1 MSKKI
6 YTQLS
11 VMMFLEFFIW
21 GAWFVTLGTYLGS
34 INFSGAN
41 VGYTYLMNNIAAVVS
56 PFFVGM
62 IADRFFASERVMGVL
77 HIAGGVIIYFVAG
90 ITSVTPL
97 ILGLLLYNLFYMP
110 TVALANTISFNQM
123 ETPDAQFPKVR
134 VWGTIGWI
142 VAGLLITYIQ
152 FNYFTQIEA
161 SPIPMKLAAAASI
174 ILGIYSFTLPH
185 TPPQKSG
192 EKVTIGDILGFKAL
206 SLLKERNFLIFVISA
221 VLICIPL
228 AFYYNFTNMFLNDL
242 GMEGVAAKQSMGQMS
257 EVLFMLLMPF
267 FFKRL
272 GVKWMLLVG
281 MLSWILRYILFAHGD
296 MGAMVWML
304 YMGIILHGICYD
316 FFFVTGQ
323 IYVNNKAG
331 KEIRAS
337 AQGFFAFLT
346 YGVGIGVG
354 SIISGQIVDMFT
366 LEGVKNWTS
375 IWWFPAIF
383 AAVVSLLFIFMFK
396 NESVETEKS

>member
-77 HIAGGVIIYFVAG
+77 HIAGGVVIYFVAG

-110 TVALANTISFNQM
+110 TVALANAISFNQM

-152 FNYFTQIEA
+152 FNYFAQIEA
-161 SPIPMKLAAAASI
+161 SPIPMKLAAVASI

-281 MLSWILRYILFAHGD
+281 MLSWVLRYILFAHGD

-383 AAVVSLLFIFMFK
+383 AAIVSLLFIFMFK

>member
-11 VMMFLEFFIW
+11 IMMFLEFFIW

-62 IADRFFASERVMGVL
+62 IADRFFASEKVMGVL
-77 HIAGGVIIYFVAG
+77 HIAGGVVIYFVAG
-90 ITSVTPL
+90 LTSVTPL

-281 MLSWILRYILFAHGD
+281 MLSWVLRYILFAHGD

-354 SIISGQIVDMFT
+354 SILSGQIVDMFT

>member
-1 MSKKI
+1 
-6 YTQLS
+6 
-11 VMMFLEFFIW
+11 MMFLEFFIW
-21 GAWFVTLGTYLGS
+21 GAWFVTLGTYLAA

-77 HIAGGVIIYFVAG
+77 HIAGGVVIYFVAG

-161 SPIPMKLAAAASI
+161 SPIPMKLAAVASI

-281 MLSWILRYILFAHGD
+281 MLSWVLRYVLFAHGD
-296 MGAMVWML
+296 LGAMVWML

-396 NESVETEKS
+396 NESVKNEKG

>member
-11 VMMFLEFFIW
+11 IMMFLEFFIW

-77 HIAGGVIIYFVAG
+77 HIAGGVVIYFVAG

-110 TVALANTISFNQM
+110 TVALANAISFNQM

-152 FNYFTQIEA
+152 FNYFAQIEA
-161 SPIPMKLAAAASI
+161 SPIPMKLAAVASI

-281 MLSWILRYILFAHGD
+281 MLSWVLRYILFAHGD

-383 AAVVSLLFIFMFK
+383 AAIVSLLFIFMFK

>member
-21 GAWFVTLGTYLGS
+21 GAWFVTLGTYLAA

-77 HIAGGVIIYFVAG
+77 HIAGGVVIYFVAG
-90 ITSVTPL
+90 LTSVTPL

-152 FNYFTQIEA
+152 FNYFSQIEA
-161 SPIPMKLAAAASI
+161 SPIPMKLAAVASI

-281 MLSWILRYILFAHGD
+281 MLSWVLRYILFAQGD
-296 MGAMVWML
+296 LGAMVWML

-354 SIISGQIVDMFT
+354 SILSGQIVDLFT
-366 LEGVKNWTS
+366 REGVKNWTS

-396 NESVETEKS
+396 NESVKNEQS

>member
-1 MSKKI
+1 
-6 YTQLS
+6 
-11 VMMFLEFFIW
+11 
-21 GAWFVTLGTYLGS
+21 
-34 INFSGAN
+34 
-41 VGYTYLMNNIAAVVS
+41 
-56 PFFVGM
+56 
-62 IADRFFASERVMGVL
+62 
-77 HIAGGVIIYFVAG
+77 
-90 ITSVTPL
+90 
-97 ILGLLLYNLFYMP
+97 MP
-110 TVALANTISFNQM
+110 TIALANAISFHQM
-123 ETPDAQFPKVR
+123 ESPDAQFPKVR

-142 VAGLLITYIQ
+142 VAGLIITYIQ
-152 FNYFTQIEA
+152 FNFYPEIEA
-161 SPIPMKLAAAASI
+161 SPLPMKMAAIASI
-174 ILGIYSFTLPH
+174 ILGLYSFTLPH

-192 EKVTIGDILGFKAL
+192 AKVTIGEILGLKAL

-228 AFYYNFTNMFLNDL
+228 AFYYNFTNMFLNDI

-281 MLSWILRYILFAHGD
+281 MLSWVLRYVLFAHGD
-296 MGAMVWML
+296 LGAMVWML

-323 IYVNNKAG
+323 IYVDNKAG

-337 AQGFFAFLT
+337 AQGFFALLT
-346 YGVGIGVG
+346 YGLGIGIG
-354 SIISGQIVDMFT
+354 SIVSGQIVDLFT
-366 LEGVKNWTS
+366 QEGMKDWTS

-383 AAVVSLLFIFMFK
+383 AAVVSLLFLVTFK
-396 NESVETEKS
+396 NEALAKKENQV

>member
-21 GAWFVTLGTYLGS
+21 GAWFVTLGTYLAA

-62 IADRFFASERVMGVL
+62 IADRFFASEKVMGVL
-77 HIAGGVIIYFVAG
+77 HIAGGVVIYFVAG
-90 ITSVTPL
+90 LTSVTPL

-123 ETPDAQFPKVR
+123 EKPDAQFPKVR

-161 SPIPMKLAAAASI
+161 SPIPMKLAAVASI

-281 MLSWILRYILFAHGD
+281 MLSWVLRYILFAQGD
-296 MGAMVWML
+296 LGAMVWML

-396 NESVETEKS
+396 NESVNNEQS